1 MATIRD
7 RGERQWEA
15 RVRRRGFQTICKTFN
30 TKADAEKWAGI
41 VESEMTR
48 RVFVD
53 WREAEKTTLGEALER
68 YLREITPQKKG
79 HQEAYVI
86 KAWLRHPL
94 ALRPLTAVRS
104 SDLAAYRHERLKE
117 VGPKTVIH
125 ALNVI
130 SHLYNVAKS
139 EWGME
144 GLINPVA
151 AIKKPKL
158 PPGRSRRI
166 SATELK
172 RLLEA
177 AADSDM
183 KCLTAIIELAL
194 ETAMRRGELVALR
207 WEYVDLEKRVAH
219 LPMTKNGEPRDVPL
233 SSRAVEIL
241 RNHPRSTD
249 GRVFPIHPDSVTRA
263 FGDACKKAGIEGLRF
278 HDQRHEATSR
288 FFEHDGL
295 ELMDVAKI
303 TGHKTLQMLHRY
315 THLRAEQVAKKL
327 P

>member
-1 MATIRD
+1 MACIRE
-7 RGERQWEA
+7 RGKRHWEA
-15 RVRRRGFQTICKTFN
+15 RVRRRGFPTVCKTFN
-30 TKADAEKWAGI
+30 TRADAEKWAGI

-68 YLREITPQKKG
+68 YLREIAPQKKG

-94 ALRPLTAVRS
+94 ALRPLTAVRP
-104 SDLAAYRHERLKE
+104 SDLAAYRNERLKE

-130 SHLYNVAKS
+130 SHLYYVAKT
-139 EWGME
+139 EWDME
-144 GLINPVA
+144 GLVNPVA
-151 AIKKPKL
+151 TIKKPKL
-158 PPGRSRRI
+158 PFGRRRRI
-166 SATELK
+166 SASELK
-172 RLLEA
+172 RLLQASAE
-177 AADSDM
+177 SDM

-233 SSRAVEIL
+233 SSRAAEIL
-241 RNHPRSTD
+241 RDLPRSAD
-249 GRVFPIHPDSVTRA
+249 GRVFPVHPDTVTHA
-263 FGDACKKAGIEGLRF
+263 FQDACKKAGIKGLRF

-315 THLRAEQVAKKL
+315 THLRAEDVAKKL